1 MAWTSNVAGVT
12 TTFSPA
18 QAWQRLLE
26 GNARFVSGE
35 ALHPNQGVER
45 RSELVDTQHPFAVIF
60 GCADS
65 RLAAEIIFDLGLG
78 DAFVVRTAGHVLDDA
93 VLGSLE
99 YAVSVLS
106 VPLIVVLG
114 HDNCGAVTATKDAVR
129 TGEMPPRFIRDL
141 VERITPSVLAS
152 LRDDKTEVNDMVIE
166 HARQTVDR
174 LLESSQVIASA
185 VKDSSTAVLGVAYR
199 LEEGRAQLV
208 SGSGLL

>member
-1 MAWTSNVAGVT
+1 VT

-99 YAVSVLS
+99 YAVSVLG

-114 HDNCGAVTATKDAVR
+114 HDNCGAVTATKDAVE
-129 TGEMPPRFIRDL
+129 TGDMPPRFIRDL

-208 SGSGLL
+208 CGSGLL

>member
-1 MAWTSNVAGVT
+1 VT

-99 YAVSVLS
+99 YAVSVLG

-129 TGEMPPRFIRDL
+129 TGDMPPRFIRDL